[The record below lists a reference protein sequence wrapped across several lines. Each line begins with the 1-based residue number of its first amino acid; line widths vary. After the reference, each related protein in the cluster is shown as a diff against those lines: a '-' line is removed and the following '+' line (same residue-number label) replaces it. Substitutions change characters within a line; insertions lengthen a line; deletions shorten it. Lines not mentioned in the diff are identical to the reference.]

1 MAENTVIQ
9 GQLDIAFY
17 VRQVGDKLSIENKG
31 RLPSLLPNLITHNKT
46 KTDRHTRH
54 FFISQ

>member
-9 GQLDIAFY
+9 ELLDNVFY
-17 VRQVGDKLSIENKG
+17 VRQVDDKLKIKNKG

-46 KTDRHTRH
+46 KTDRYARH
-54 FFISQ
+54 FFTSQ